1 MRNLFGYYIKK
12 VREEKG
18 LSLRGCA
25 TICGLSHTHIDSLEK
40 GFDFRN
46 GKKVSPST
54 ETIEK
59 ISSGLHI
66 REQSLL
72 NLALDKV
79 EKKFNCFLYYNER
92 EDLKASS
99 RNAVAEHKKNGRYS
113 TKELIEFEENIF
125 IALFSRSV
133 EASDF
138 NIEHVDFPTYVS
150 MLLNQL
156 KFKNDIPDEVYT
168 KLVAKYGISHGI
180 DEGTYYKIPDASN
193 NTSTEINIG
202 IHYNPIIHKIPIL
215 GRIAAGLPLYAEEH
229 IEGYTYTE
237 HNGGAEYFALRVK
250 GDSMNAALI
259 NDGSLII
266 VRRQPEVENGQ
277 IAVVRVE
284 KDDATVKRFRQDG
297 DTVQLIPQSY
307 NPTHQ
312 TQIYDLKNT
321 NIEIIGKV
329 VECKVEF

>member
-1 MRNLFGYYIKK
+1 MKHTISDMLKIIMKEKQLKQIDIVNLAKDYCDKYGVKIGRNDISQYVSGKVEPGTKK
-12 VREEKG
+12 LLALAEALRTTPEYLMGWSEEE
-18 LSLRGCA
+18 
-25 TICGLSHTHIDSLEK
+25 IIDEALMIDNDLLEK
-40 GFDFRN
+40 YGNILEAKEAQSERN
-46 GKKVSPST
+46 NK
-54 ETIEK
+54 
-59 ISSGLHI
+59 LI
-66 REQSLL
+66 RERLHSALEKFPPSYREQILDLTDINEIAKRL
-72 NLALDKV
+72 NVTVSWLMG
-79 EKKFNCFLYYNER
+79 
-92 EDLKASS
+92 EDSQEITVPS
-99 RNAVAEHKKNGRYS
+99 
-113 TKELIEFEENIF
+113 I
-125 IALFSRSV
+125 
-133 EASDF
+133 
-138 NIEHVDFPTYVS
+138 
-150 MLLNQL
+150 
-156 KFKNDIPDEVYT
+156 
-168 KLVAKYGISHGI
+168 
-180 DEGTYYKIPDASN
+180 GTP
-193 NTSTEINIG
+193 
-202 IHYNPIIHKIPIL
+202 YNPVIHKIPIL